1 MDSKTRLCYLVAA
14 TMLLP
19 LSVNANAWKCEHNGM
34 VREVQ
39 VEYLGDGKVPCN
51 VIYDKPTEGVETK
64 VLWFADKQEGYCEE
78 KAQGFVNKLE
88 SWGWTCTPFEVDP
101 VVEEAVEEQ
110 PVEEAVTEAPESEE
124 VKLEESASPV
134 TVTEEDFE

>member
-1 MDSKTRLCYLVAA
+1 MDSKTRLHYLLAA
-14 TMLLP
+14 MMLLP

-51 VIYDKPTEGVETK
+51 VIYDKPTEGIETK

-78 KAQGFVNKLE
+78 KAQEFVNKLE
-88 SWGWTCTPFEVDP
+88 SWGWTCARFEVAPAVEAP
-101 VVEEAVEEQ
+101 VDGVSVEEV
-110 PVEEAVTEAPESEE
+110 VTEEPGPEE
-124 VKLEESASPV
+124 VKVEEPAKTV

>member
-88 SWGWTCTPFEVDP
+88 SWGWTCTPVEVDP
-101 VVEEAVEEQ
+101 LVEEAVEEQ
-110 PVEEAVTEAPESEE
+110 PVEEAVTETPESEE

>member
-1 MDSKTRLCYLVAA
+1 MDSKTRLHFLLAA

-19 LSVNANAWKCEHNGM
+19 LSVNANAWKCEHNGI

-39 VEYLGDGKVPCN
+39 VEYLGDDKVPCN
-51 VIYDKPTEGVETK
+51 VIYDKPTEGIETK

-88 SWGWTCTPFEVDP
+88 SWGWTCTPFEVAP
-101 VVEEAVEEQ
+101 VVEEPIEEQ
-110 PVEEAVTEAPESEE
+110 PVEEAVTEEPVSEE
-124 VKLEESASPV
+124 VKPEESAKSV

>member
-1 MDSKTRLCYLVAA
+1 MDSKTRLHYLLAA
-14 TMLLP
+14 MMLLP

-51 VIYDKPTEGVETK
+51 VIYDKPTEGIETK

-78 KAQGFVNKLE
+78 KAQEFVNKLE
-88 SWGWTCTPFEVDP
+88 SWGWTCARFEVAPAVEAP
-101 VVEEAVEEQ
+101 VDEVSVEEV
-110 PVEEAVTEAPESEE
+110 VTEEPGPEE
-124 VKLEESASPV
+124 VKLEEPTKPV

>member
-34 VREVQ
+34 VRKVQ

-51 VIYDKPTEGVETK
+51 VIYDKPTEGIETK

-101 VVEEAVEEQ
+101 VVEEAVEE
-110 PVEEAVTEAPESEE
+110 PPLEETVTEVPESEE
-124 VKLEESASPV
+124 VKLEESTSPV

>member
-1 MDSKTRLCYLVAA
+1 MDSKTRLHYLVAA
-14 TMLLP
+14 MMLMP

-39 VEYLGDGKVPCN
+39 VEYLSDGKVPCN

-88 SWGWTCTPFEVDP
+88 SWGWTCTPFEEAP
-101 VVEEAVEEQ
+101 VVEQAVEEQ
-110 PVEEAVTEAPESEE
+110 PVEETVAEEPEREE
-124 VKLEESASPV
+124 VKLEEPTKPV

>member
-14 TMLLP
+14 AMLLP

-88 SWGWTCTPFEVDP
+88 SWGRTCTPFEVDP
-101 VVEEAVEEQ
+101 VVEEAVEE
-110 PVEEAVTEAPESEE
+110 PPLEEAVTEVPESEE
-124 VKLEESASPV
+124 VKLEESTSPV

>member
-34 VREVQ
+34 VRKVQ

-51 VIYDKPTEGVETK
+51 VIYDKPTEGIETK

-88 SWGWTCTPFEVDP
+88 SWGWTCTPLEVDP

-110 PVEEAVTEAPESEE
+110 PVEEAVTEAPEGEE
-124 VKLEESASPV
+124 LKVEESASPV

>member
-1 MDSKTRLCYLVAA
+1 MDSKTRLHYLLAA
-14 TMLLP
+14 MMLLP

-51 VIYDKPTEGVETK
+51 VIYDKPTEGIETK

-78 KAQGFVNKLE
+78 KAQEFVNKLE
-88 SWGWTCTPFEVDP
+88 SWGWTCTPFAVAP
-101 VVEEAVEEQ
+101 AEEA
-110 PVEEAVTEAPESEE
+110 PVEESPVEETVTEEPGREQVKVEE
-124 VKLEESASPV
+124 PAKTV

>member
-1 MDSKTRLCYLVAA
+1 MGSKTRLHLLVAA

-39 VEYLGDGKVPCN
+39 VEYLSDGKVPCN
-51 VIYDKPTEGVETK
+51 VIYDKPTEGIETK

-78 KAQGFVNKLE
+78 KAQEFVNKLE
-88 SWGWTCTPFEVDP
+88 SWGWTCVPFEATP
-101 VVEEAVEEQ
+101 VVEP
-110 PVEEAVTEAPESEE
+110 PVEEPPVDETVTKEPEREE
-124 VKLEESASPV
+124 VKDEEPANTV

>member
-39 VEYLGDGKVPCN
+39 VEYLGEGKVPCN

-88 SWGWTCTPFEVDP
+88 SWGWTCTPVEAAP
-101 VVEEAVEEQ
+101 VVEEVVEEQ
-110 PVEEAVTEAPESEE
+110 PLEEAVTEVPESEE
-124 VKLEESASPV
+124 VKLEEQARPV

>member
-1 MDSKTRLCYLVAA
+1 MDSKARLHYLVVLS
-14 TMLLP
+14 MLLP

-51 VIYDKPTEGVETK
+51 VIYDKPTEGIETK

-78 KAQGFVNKLE
+78 KAQEFVNKLE
-88 SWGWTCTPFEVDP
+88 SWGWACTPIEAAP
-101 VVEEAVEEQ
+101 VVEA
-110 PVEEAVTEAPESEE
+110 PVEEPPVEETVAEEPEREE
-124 VKLEESASPV
+124 VKVEEPAKTV

>member
-1 MDSKTRLCYLVAA
+1 MDSKTRLHYLVAA

-19 LSVNANAWKCEHNGM
+19 LSVNADAWKCEHNGM
-34 VREVQ
+34 IRKVQ
-39 VEYLGDGKVPCN
+39 VESLGDGKVPCN
-51 VIYDKPTEGVETK
+51 VIYDKPTEGIETK

-88 SWGWTCTPFEVDP
+88 SWGWTCAPIEAAP
-101 VVEEAVEEQ
+101 VVETPVKE
-110 PVEEAVTEAPESEE
+110 PSVEEAETTEPERDE
-124 VKLEESASPV
+124 VKVEQPAKPV